1 MVRHPSVA
9 GMFYPGD
16 RSGLERDIKKYIEP
30 EEGMKKKDTIGL
42 ISPHA
47 GYIYSG
53 SCAGKGFAAVIIPDK
68 VVILGVNHRGIGH
81 AMAVDGNDAWETP
94 LGSIVIDDQMRR
106 NLLETSDVF
115 EIDSYPSAE
124 EHSIEVQIPFIQ
136 YLNPGAAILPVT
148 IASMNKGEMIKGGKE
163 IAKMIKNTGE
173 KVLMIASTDMSH
185 YISSADAEE
194 KDSKAI
200 GKIVDLDPEGLIEIV
215 YKEKISMCGVSPTF
229 IMMVAA
235 KELGA
240 TTGEIVEYTNS
251 GYTSGDFDQV
261 VGYLSAVVY

>member
-16 RSGLERDIKKYIEP
+16 KSNLEKDINKYVLV
-30 EEGMKKKDTIGL
+30 EGGKTKKDVIGL

-53 SCAGKGFAAVIIPDK
+53 SCAGKGFAVINIPDK
-68 VVILGVNHRGIGH
+68 VVILGVNHRGIGYS
-81 AMAVDGNDAWETP
+81 MAVDGNDAWETP
-94 LGSIVIDDQMRR
+94 LGNIKIDKQMR
-106 NLLETSDVF
+106 NDLVESSEVF
-115 EIDSYPSAE
+115 EIDSSSSGE
-124 EHSIEVQIPFIQ
+124 EHSLEVQVPFIQ
-136 YLNPGAAILPVT
+136 YLNPGAAILPLT
-148 IASMNKGEMIKGGKE
+148 ISSMNMEEMRKGGEELAGMIKK
-163 IAKMIKNTGE
+163 TGE
-173 KVLMIASTDMSH
+173 KILMIASTDMSH

-200 GKIVDLDPEGLIEIV
+200 RKVVDLDPEGLFETV
-215 YKEKISMCGVSPTF
+215 YKEKISMCGVCPTF

-240 TTGEIVEYTNS
+240 ATGEIIEYTNS